1 MTSMSRE
8 YKERM
13 GKRRAQRVRSG
24 ILTPEAR
31 QQAVKR
37 ITDEFNVRQKVSPE
51 AQRKSAESVREARNK
66 ERVVNSHG
74 GAVKAPK
81 AGGRMLAH
89 FPLSKLPR
97 KHQTTRGLR
106 RLSFRQAYSRRTTD
120 SSRARVLK
128 LYGRSKPPSP
138 QIPKVGDQGSRRIHK
153 PVATGSPEQ
162 QAARMRAQVQSK
174 VNQFRT
180 GRRRKTPSFTS
191 RPRHSRY

>member
-1 MTSMSRE
+1 MATN
-8 YKERM
+8 Y
-13 GKRRAQRVRSG
+13 KRRQRTG
-24 ILTPEAR
+24 ILDEKLR
-31 QQAVKR
+31 SQAVKR
-37 ITDEFNVRQKVSPE
+37 IQNEFNVRQKITPE
-51 AQRKSAESVREARNK
+51 AQRKSAESVRKARNK

-74 GAVKAPK
+74 GAVKAPQ

-120 SSRARVLK
+120 TSRARVLK